1 MKKKLLK
8 ALIGIVIVI
17 LLIGLIMLGIREI
30 YKFNNAQKLKIDGPN
45 IIDEQMYVEIG
56 GIDQWITIRGEDRAN
71 PILLTVPGGPG
82 STYTVFNSL
91 LREWEK
97 HFTVVQWD
105 PRGAGKTFGKNGI
118 EGSGSLTFDLLVH
131 DGIELSEYLLEYFGQ
146 EKLILLGSSVG
157 SIIAMKMVKEKPELF
172 HAYVGTDQN
181 VGADP
186 NHISYNLAVNALE
199 EADDEKK
206 LQEVASIGPDKSLWS
221 QEEFDTMNKIM
232 VNLMPGVP
240 HMIKDL
246 NGRYM
251 FFSPD
256 HGIKDIINIFN
267 GMNFSL
273 DMLFEEIM
281 AFDAYELSLDYDLP
295 FFIFH
300 GESDI
305 ITPTALAKEYFDAVE
320 APHKEFV
327 FIKDA
332 GHLAAFAQPDQFLEE
347 LIQRVR
353 PLVEE

>member
-1 MKKKLLK
+1 MKKKSLK

-82 STYTVFNSL
+82 STYTVFNPL

-232 VNLMPGVP
+232 VNLMPG
-240 HMIKDL
+240 I
-246 NGRYM
+246 
-251 FFSPD
+251 FFRS
-256 HGIKDIINIFN
+256 
-267 GMNFSL
+267 
-273 DMLFEEIM
+273 EEHTS
-281 AFDAYELSLDYDLP
+281 ELQSRGQLVCRL
-295 FFIFH
+295 
-300 GESDI
+300 
-305 ITPTALAKEYFDAVE
+305 L
-320 APHKEFV
+320 
-327 FIKDA
+327 
-332 GHLAAFAQPDQFLEE
+332 LEKKKY
-347 LIQRVR
+347 R
-353 PLVEE
+353 